1 VELFVSINSFF
12 LFLALAVNLGL
23 ALFVFVKNPREETNR
38 YFSYILG
45 TAALWVLSFLLFM
58 NVDLVE
64 WTLFL
69 RRLTPVGSAL
79 IAGYLLYF
87 SLIFPKTN
95 KIRPAWVKLVCLAP
109 GIGFA
114 FISVFTSW
122 MIKDFRITDLE
133 HLFLGQPVFGWAYP
147 FYGIYFLSFFALG
160 LAIMIAK
167 YWRAEGQEKLQLFY
181 VLFGI
186 ALAGI
191 SGVIVSLLLPLLGMP
206 RLFTVGPPFTLIM
219 AFLATRAMVRFKL
232 LNIEDFLRR
241 GVIYLFA
248 ATALV
253 GTFAIIFIGQ
263 LNFLLS
269 FYVVIANLTLGHF
282 VSFQNPK
289 NKINQSFFFITIGI
303 ALWTIGVYM
312 FWNLPNI
319 HLALLGGQI
328 AFLGA
333 SLLPSFLLLFAL
345 VFPKE
350 LKPISKLQWLLI
362 GTPVILFPILIF
374 SNLILKEVVSINGGV
389 QRVYGPAYPLFSIY
403 YLVYL
408 GLFFYDLFLKD
419 RILTGISRIQVRYVF
434 LGFGLASL
442 IAVTTNLIL
451 PLFGIG
457 TFSFIGPNATLILVA
472 VVAYAIL
479 KHRLM
484 SVEVVI
490 QRSTVYGTATLL
502 IMALY
507 ALAVIIS
514 ETFFRKI
521 MGYSSLVITAA
532 AALLIAVVYQPLV
545 RSFQSLTDRLFFR
558 GRYDYQNTLREIS
571 YKIAAVIRLEELSK
585 LIVASFIDT
594 MKVSEI
600 SFLLLEKEGE
610 HFQSVWLSMPRYK
623 KIEIDVTSPIISWLA
638 ATKDILVRDELE
650 EEIER
655 LEALG
660 SSGLEQKKSLED
672 VRDEMDR
679 LGISIWVPI
688 ISKEALIGIIA
699 LGNKLSGDIFTA
711 EDLGL
716 LSTLASQTA
725 VALDNARLYD
735 EVVNM
740 KEYNEKILQSMVN
753 GVLTVDTKTRI
764 VTYNYMAEKITGR
777 KTAEVLGKTCEEVWG
792 KRGMITN
799 VIEGTLNRGKI
810 YVNFEANLASP
821 ERGLVPVAFSS
832 TVLLDAQ
839 GKKIGVLIS
848 IQDLTEVKEL
858 EGKVRQADKLSALA
872 TMAAGMAH
880 EIKNPLSSMKVLS
893 QLLPLKID
901 DPEYRKKLG
910 EIFPRE
916 INRIDRIVESLLGFA
931 RATAMNFELTDI
943 KDILEENLKYFADKA
958 KEAEVKIVRDYQAVP
973 LVEVDRGQLSQVFSN
988 LMLNAIQAMRGGGQL
1003 TVSLK
1008 PGKIVEGVV
1017 RNIKVQVTDTGYGIA
1032 EEKLKKLFDPFY
1044 TTKHGGTGLGLTI
1057 SHSIVDGHKGYI
1069 SVESKVGKGTSFTIT
1084 LPVSQGLV

>member
-1 VELFVSINSFF
+1 
-12 LFLALAVNLGL
+12 
-23 ALFVFVKNPREETNR
+23 
-38 YFSYILG
+38 
-45 TAALWVLSFLLFM
+45 M

-69 RRLTPVGSAL
+69 RRLTPVGSSL
-79 IAGYLLYF
+79 IAGYFLYF
-87 SLIFPKTN
+87 SLIFPKTD
-95 KIRPAWVKLVCLAP
+95 KVRPGWVKPACLTP
-109 GIGFA
+109 GICFA
-114 FISVFTSW
+114 FVSVFTPW
-122 MIKDFRITDLE
+122 MIRDFRITDLE

-147 FYGIYFLSFFALG
+147 FYGVYFLSFLILG
-160 LAIMIAK
+160 LGILFVK
-167 YWRAEGQEKLQLFY
+167 YRRAQALEKTQLFY
-181 VLFGI
+181 VLFGV
-186 ALAGI
+186 ALAGF
-191 SGVIVSLLLPLLGMP
+191 SGVVASLLMPLMGIP

-219 AFLATRAMVRFKL
+219 AFLTTRAMARFKL
-232 LNIEDFLRR
+232 LNIDDFLRR
-241 GVIYLFA
+241 GILYLFA
-248 ATALV
+248 TAALV
-253 GTFAIIFIGQ
+253 GTFAVILIGQ
-263 LNFLLS
+263 VNFLLS
-269 FYVVIANLTLGHF
+269 FYVVMANLALGHF
-282 VSFQNPK
+282 VLFHDLK
-289 NKINQSFFFITIGI
+289 NKINLSFFFITIGI

-312 FWNLPNI
+312 FWNIPSI
-319 HLALLGGQI
+319 QLAFLGGQL
-328 AFLGA
+328 AFFGA
-333 SLLPSFLLLFAL
+333 SLLPPFLLLFAL

-350 LKPISKLQWLLI
+350 LKPISRLQWCLVGVPL
-362 GTPVILFPILIF
+362 VLFPVLIF
-374 SNLILKEVVSINGGV
+374 SNLILKEVVSVNGGV
-389 QRVYGPAYPLFSIY
+389 QRVYGAAYPLFSVY
-403 YLVYL
+403 YLVYF
-408 GLFFYDLFLKD
+408 GLSFYDLFLKD
-419 RILTGISRIQVRYVF
+419 RVLTGISRIQVRYIF
-434 LGFGLASL
+434 LGFGLAAL

-451 PLFGIG
+451 PLFGVG
-457 TFSFIGPNATLILVA
+457 TFSFIGPNATLILVG
-472 VVAYAIL
+472 VIAYAVL

-490 QRSTVYGTATLL
+490 QRSTVYGTATLM

-532 AALLIAVVYQPLV
+532 AALLIAVLYQPLV

-558 GRYDYQNTLREIS
+558 GRYDYQETLRQIS
-571 YKIAAVIRLEELSK
+571 YKIAAVIRLEELSR

-600 SFLLLEKEGE
+600 SFLLAEKEGE
-610 HFQSVWLSMPRYK
+610 HFQSVFLSLPRYK
-623 KIEIDVTSPIISWLA
+623 KIEIDVSSPIISWLSS
-638 ATKDILVRDELE
+638 TKDILVRDELE
-650 EEIER
+650 EEIVR
-655 LEALG
+655 LEAMG
-660 SSGLEQKKSLED
+660 AGGAEQKKALEE
-672 VRDEMDR
+672 VRDEMER

-688 ISKEALIGIIA
+688 ISKDALIGIIA

-753 GVLTVDTKTRI
+753 GVLTVDTKTKV

-777 KTAEVLGKTCEEVWG
+777 KLSEVLGKTCEEVWG

-799 VIEGTLNRGKI
+799 VIEGTLNRGKL

-832 TVLLDAQ
+832 TALLDAQ
-839 GKKIGVLIS
+839 GKKMGALVS

-901 DPEYRKKLG
+901 DPEFRKKLS

-916 INRIDRIVESLLGFA
+916 IDRIDRIVESLLGFA
-931 RATAMNFELTDI
+931 RATAMSFEPTDI
-943 KDILEENLKYFADKA
+943 KEMLEDNLKYFADKA
-958 KEAEVKIVRDYQAVP
+958 GEAEVKIVRDYQAVP
-973 LVEVDRGQLSQVFSN
+973 LVEVDRGQISQVFSN

-1008 PGKIVEGVV
+1008 PGKTVEGVV
-1017 RNIKVQVTDTGYGIA
+1017 RDVKIGVSDTGHGIA
-1032 EEKLKKLFDPFY
+1032 EETLKKLFDPFY
-1044 TTKHGGTGLGLTI
+1044 TTKYGGTGLGLTI

-1069 SVESKVGKGTSFTIT
+1069 GVASKVGQGTSFTIT
-1084 LPVSQGLV
+1084 LPVGQGLV